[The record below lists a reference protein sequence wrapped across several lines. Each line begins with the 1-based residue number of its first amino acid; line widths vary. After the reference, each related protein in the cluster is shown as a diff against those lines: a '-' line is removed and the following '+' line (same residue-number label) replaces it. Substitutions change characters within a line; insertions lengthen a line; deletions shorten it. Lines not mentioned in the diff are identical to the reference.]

1 MRGVKRIPTLLIL
14 ACLAFTAGC
23 TAGKTGNQDLI
34 LRGETA
40 KSFNDVIEELEFAI
54 TEHNFRITGA
64 NKIGAGLRDRGYK
77 DFPDVQVIHFCSLEN
92 AYEVLSLDLDY
103 VAQMPC
109 RVAVYRKGDK
119 TVIDMLLLPEDHPDP
134 RVNEFAHRINGVLRE
149 IFNFAMASDAP
160 TIQSGQIARPTQV
173 PVEAPPH

>member
-1 MRGVKRIPTLLIL
+1 MRRFPILVTLV
-14 ACLAFTAGC
+14 CLVFAAGC
-23 TAGKTGNQDLI
+23 TAAKSGNQDLI
-34 LRGETA
+34 LRGETT
-40 KSFNDVIEELEFAI
+40 KSFNDVVEELEFAI

-103 VAQMPC
+103 VSQMPC

-134 RVNEFAHRINGVLRE
+134 RVNEFAHRINGVLRA
-149 IFNFAMASDAP
+149 IFNFAMDRDAP
-160 TIQSGQIARPTQV
+160 IIQSGQNARPPQA
-173 PVEAPPH
+173 PVEVPPH

>member
-1 MRGVKRIPTLLIL
+1 MHLVKQIPVFLIL
-14 ACLAFTAGC
+14 FCLLPAAACS
-23 TAGKTGNQDLI
+23 AGKPAGRDLI
-34 LRGETA
+34 LRGETD
-40 KSFNDVIEELEFAI
+40 KSFNDVVEELEFAI

-77 DFPDVQVIHFCSLEN
+77 DFPDVQVIHFCSLQN

-103 VAQMPC
+103 VAEMPC

-119 TVIDMLLLPEDHPDP
+119 TVIDMILLPEDHPDP
-134 RVNEFAHRINGVLRE
+134 RVNRFAHRINGVLRE
-149 IFNFAMASDAP
+149 IFEFAMGRDAP
-160 TIQSGQIARPTQV
+160 VVRPGQNARPAAG